1 MDKSLLTVEWK
12 TSVLESA
19 LRVAGIETEEDAVHR
34 LLSPDRKLL
43 SRIEEAVY
51 ACGWKIIYEEAAKL
65 TDKGEESLLK
75 EDPAL
80 EKNS

>member
-51 ACGWKIIYEEAAKL
+51 ACG
-65 TDKGEESLLK
+65 
-75 EDPAL
+75 
-80 EKNS
+80 